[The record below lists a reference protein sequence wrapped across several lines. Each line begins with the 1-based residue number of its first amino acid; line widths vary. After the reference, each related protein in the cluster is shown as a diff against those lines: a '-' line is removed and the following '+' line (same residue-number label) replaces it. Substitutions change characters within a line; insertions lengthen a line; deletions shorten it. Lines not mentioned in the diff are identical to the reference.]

1 MAGIIKEKEMKSL
14 LLLCLSAT
22 FCGCFP
28 EKEVEVQTIN
38 VQLVKIDTIYR
49 NPGNEQLLTWES
61 EDNMKFVS
69 YAPLGKPFTV
79 GSRFTVM
86 VKR

>member
-1 MAGIIKEKEMKSL
+1 MKSL

-28 EKEVEVQTIN
+28 EKEVELQTIN

-49 NPGNEQLLTWES
+49 HPGNEQLLTWES
-61 EDNMKFVS
+61 DNNMKFVS
-69 YAPLGKPFTV
+69 YEPLNRSFTL

-86 VKR
+86 VRR